1 MTRPAYPHDLDL
13 GAPLETGTFTM
24 LLQSQR
30 DSELVRGFLQ
40 LLRTQAAMVE
50 RAGRQTP
57 AGANPL
63 EYRAYHAGGADA
75 LEEMLMQLY
84 VTAHPGVI
92 TDGQMENE
100 DDGVN

>member
-1 MTRPAYPHDLDL
+1 MSRPAYPHDLDL
-13 GAPLETGTFTM
+13 GAPLETGAFTM

-30 DSELVRGFLQ
+30 DSELVRGFMQ

-75 LEEMLMQLY
+75 LEEILMHLY
-84 VTAHPGVI
+84 AAAHPDKM
-92 TDGQMENE
+92 TDQMENE
-100 DDGVN
+100 DDGAN